1 MTLEAYERKEE
12 LGGGWRAVVHNHM
25 TKISVKSPVLPT
37 KEAARHWAKEAAH
50 KEMNGAPYTLAH
62 MYGKN
67 YKSNLWIT
75 R

>member
-1 MTLEAYERKEE
+1 
-12 LGGGWRAVVHNHM
+12 VHNHM